1 MPGEFLGILN
11 DGGWRGKGVKLGGQL
26 KNKTVPGRER
36 RRFRSFVIRA
46 TKLLNLTKDVIP

>member
-1 MPGEFLGILN
+1 MVEGWGE
-11 DGGWRGKGVKLGGQL
+11 GVKLGGQL

-36 RRFRSFVIRA
+36 RRFRSFVIKA